1 MPQPDTASESS
12 LVGSIIDNKVRL
24 EAILGQ
30 GGMGAVYRGR
40 HLLLERTV
48 AVKVLRPE
56 ILTVEGSL
64 ERFFREARTAA
75 ATEHPNIVTVYDFG
89 KLPDGGAYLILE
101 FVEGKGLRH
110 ILLEQG
116 VLPPPLALPILR
128 EVCAAVEFAHR
139 RNIIHRDLKPDNIML
154 KRRDDGSTT
163 VKVLDFGLAKTL
175 EEAETSSSITRT
187 GELVGTPAYMSPEH
201 CSGEDLD
208 ARSDLYSLAVIAYEM
223 LVGQPPF
230 RGRVAAILTAQIQK
244 PPTPLREVN
253 PDLPPALEEAV
264 LVALAKKPSDRP
276 ASVADWWNRLEAAYV
291 AAYGAKP
298 SPTIPLSL
306 PAPAPF
312 KAPDGNIAPAQEV
325 RPSREA
331 TLQNNSLQSAGA
343 AQVSMEGTAVFG
355 KPSDTNE
362 QAAPLSSH
370 LSQAAAPPTPR
381 AGTGT
386 LAIGAASTPAPE
398 MVTVQTV
405 TTAKAPESRSRA
417 VQRLGIVGGISAV
430 LVIGGLAATSWMRSA
445 APVTPPVEK
454 PVITPP
460 PVTTAPPPATTPAAN
475 APEEAASAAAEPP
488 ARRPIPADKA
498 RDEAARPPRSAPDES
513 SSLPGP
519 VARPTQPPAET
530 PAPPSSRPPEEATRT
545 EPPSTPRS
553 QPGPGTARAPRT
565 EQRQAEKREEK
576 REKRRF
582 WEVWKI
588 LRGKD
593 DKDKRRPRD

>member
-1 MPQPDTASESS
+1 
-12 LVGSIIDNKVRL
+12 
-24 EAILGQ
+24 
-30 GGMGAVYRGR
+30 
-40 HLLLERTV
+40 
-48 AVKVLRPE
+48 
-56 ILTVEGSL
+56 
-64 ERFFREARTAA
+64 
-75 ATEHPNIVTVYDFG
+75 
-89 KLPDGGAYLILE
+89 
-101 FVEGKGLRH
+101 
-110 ILLEQG
+110 
-116 VLPPPLALPILR
+116 
-128 EVCAAVEFAHR
+128 
-139 RNIIHRDLKPDNIML
+139 
-154 KRRDDGSTT
+154 
-163 VKVLDFGLAKTL
+163 
-175 EEAETSSSITRT
+175 
-187 GELVGTPAYMSPEH
+187 
-201 CSGEDLD
+201 
-208 ARSDLYSLAVIAYEM
+208 M

-244 PPTPLREVN
+244 PPTPLRELN
-253 PDLPPALEEAV
+253 PDVPPVLEEAV
-264 LVALAKKPSDRP
+264 LTALAKKPSDRP
-276 ASVADWWNRLEAAYV
+276 ASVAEWWNRLEAAYV

-325 RPSREA
+325 RPSQEA